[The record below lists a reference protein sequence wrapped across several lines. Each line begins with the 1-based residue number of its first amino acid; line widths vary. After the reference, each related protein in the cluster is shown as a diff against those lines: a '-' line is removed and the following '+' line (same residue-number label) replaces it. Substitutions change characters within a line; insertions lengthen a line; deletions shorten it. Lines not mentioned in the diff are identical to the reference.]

1 MKLIEA
7 DTRTEAWMKAAEY
20 LLRNGPSLNL
30 VLGVRSPNNK
40 GPYPTA
46 GRYIDGFLT
55 REGKFSMHT
64 VAETIF
70 PGYEYRRQ
78 GLRGVFTVY
87 PDQIYPKIRRHRSIS
102 WGTYAYRLVRRQK
115 ANGKSMNPLE
125 QLIQKMK
132 AECDMNGPKKSC
144 YELGIAEGE
153 YDLPL
158 YNTAEDGRRRM
169 GGPCLSHLSFK
180 LFESAVHLTAC
191 YRSHDYTYKVP
202 GNLLGL
208 ARLQECVACETE
220 QQMGS
225 LVVHSTYAYLSG
237 GRAKIRKLLSDIG
250 ATADHEATSDVVAH

>member
-7 DTRTEAWMKAAEY
+7 DTRTEAWMKAAEF
-20 LLRNGPSLNL
+20 LLCNGPSLNL
-30 VLGVRSPNNK
+30 VLGIRSPATQ

-46 GRYIDGFLT
+46 RRYIDEFLDC
-55 REGKFSMHT
+55 EGKFSMHT

-78 GLRGVFTVY
+78 GLQGVFKVY
-87 PDQIYPKIRRHRSIS
+87 PDEIYPQIKKHRNIS
-102 WGTYAYRLVRRQK
+102 WGTYAYRLVRRRK
-115 ANGKSMNPLE
+115 ANGEDMNPLE
-125 QLIQKMK
+125 QLIQKMQTELDAK
-132 AECDMNGPKKSC
+132 GPKRSC

-158 YNTAEDGRRRM
+158 YNTAEDGTCHM

-180 LFESAVHLTAC
+180 LFKGTVHLTAF

-237 GRAKIRKLLSDIG
+237 GKRKIRKLLSDIG
-250 ATADHEATSDVVAH
+250 TTADQRETSNVVAH